1 MELKLTGETKN
12 DDGTVLLQWEMDEKS
27 AAKLC
32 EIGTKFLLYCEILGV
47 SPDELFN
54 DLEGIIGEE

>member
-1 MELKLTGETKN
+1 
-12 DDGTVLLQWEMDEKS
+12 MDEKS
-27 AAKLC
+27 AVKLC